1 MNELGWKIADIAA
14 AALLAFF
21 VLFPPV
27 VGDEFLKRL
36 HASYP
41 TLWTAFLVA
50 SIGFIAVTVGH
61 RVIQNRRSK
70 RVRKPHAGP
79 NKSIV

>member
-1 MNELGWKIADIAA
+1 MNEFGWKIADIAA

-36 HASYP
+36 HASHP
-41 TLWTAFLVA
+41 ALWIASLGA

-70 RVRKPHAGP
+70 RVKKTHAGP
-79 NKSIV
+79 DKSIV